1 MFGKE
6 YTFLPSRVCFAK
18 SGHKTKVMKSVFQI
32 LFVAVALLSL
42 SFNASADL
50 PGDHPGYLHAL
61 TDLRT
66 ARFFLTRE
74 HVGPRDHFAIEAV
87 DRAIDEIKKASI
99 DDGKNLNDHPPVDTS
114 LNDAG
119 RFHRALELLDR
130 AHRDI
135 AKEEDNIFAQGLQHR
150 ALHHIDEAHHVVK
163 EILDSW

>member
-1 MFGKE
+1 M
-6 YTFLPSRVCFAK
+6 
-18 SGHKTKVMKSVFQI
+18 KTVIKLLLVVGA
-32 LFVAVALLSL
+32 LFSL

-66 ARFFLTRE
+66 ARFFLTRQ
-74 HVGPRDHFAIEAV
+74 HVGQRDHFAIEAI
-87 DRAIDEIKKASI
+87 DRAINEIKRASI

-114 LNDAG
+114 LNDSG

-135 AKEEDNIFAQGLQHR
+135 AKYEDNVFAQGLQNR

-163 EILDSW
+163 EIIDSW